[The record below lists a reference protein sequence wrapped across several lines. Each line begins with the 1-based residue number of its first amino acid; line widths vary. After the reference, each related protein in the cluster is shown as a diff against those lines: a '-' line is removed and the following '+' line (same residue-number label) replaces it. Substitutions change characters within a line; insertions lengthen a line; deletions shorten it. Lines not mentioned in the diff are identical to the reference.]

1 MSYPQQQ
8 LTAEQVKSQLQTNG
22 DFLQLTRSHEFSMPA
37 CSFEVVCTSSMAK
50 STVSVLD
57 TGIIV
62 FEPLGHSA
70 SKNIVLSSAVHGN
83 ETAPIEICSELI
95 KQLILGEL
103 HLEHRTLFLFGNPA
117 SININQRFV
126 EENLNR
132 LFSSE
137 EFSSKDLSS
146 KEFSSKEFSGGHS
159 LDQGQGAGLIN
170 KERHRALL
178 LEKTV
183 QAFFLQGSG
192 ERFHYDLHTA
202 IRGSKNDKFAV
213 YPYRHN
219 KPWVKEQLQF
229 MLACGVN
236 TILFSNSPTTT
247 FSYFSANNFDA
258 HAFTVELGKVKA
270 FGENDMTNFAEVTS
284 SLTALISGL
293 PLTLGDYNKEDF
305 SFFEIDQIINR
316 QHENFT
322 LHFADDVENFTDF
335 AIGTIIAID
344 GEQEIKTR
352 KQGEAIIF
360 PNANVAIGQRAL
372 LTVIPVEINP
382 E

>member
-1 MSYPQQQ
+1 MTSLQQS
-8 LTAEQVKSQLQTNG
+8 LTAEQLQLSLQHNG
-22 DFLQLTRSHEFSMPA
+22 DFLSLTRSHEQKMPA
-37 CSFEVVCTSSMAK
+37 FSFEVVVKASQNK
-50 STVSVLD
+50 IQVSVLD
-57 TGIIV
+57 TGIII
-62 FEPLGHSA
+62 FEPLNHISG
-70 SKNIVLSSAVHGN
+70 KDIVLSSAVHGN

-95 KQLILGEL
+95 KQLILGDL
-103 HLEHRTLFLFGNPA
+103 HLENRVLFLFGNPA
-117 SININQRFV
+117 SINISQRFV

-132 LFSSE
+132 LFS
-137 EFSSKDLSS
+137 
-146 KEFSSKEFSGGHS
+146 GGHS
-159 LDQGQGAGLIN
+159 QDQGQGAGLIN

-183 QAFFLQGSG
+183 ADFFNQGNG

-213 YPYRHN
+213 YPFRHN

-247 FSYFSANNFDA
+247 FSYFSSNNFDA
-258 HAFTVELGKVKA
+258 HAFTVELGKVKP
-270 FGENDMTNFAEVTS
+270 FGENDMTNFVGVKE
-284 SLTALISGL
+284 SLTSLVSGQPLALIE
-293 PLTLGDYNKEDF
+293 YNQEDF
-305 SFFEIDQIINR
+305 SFFEIDQIIDR
-316 QHENFT
+316 QQENFN

-335 AIGTIIAID
+335 PVGTVIATD
-344 GEQEIKTR
+344 GEKEIKTH

-372 LTVIPVEINP
+372 LTVIPVEVNP

>member
-1 MSYPQQQ
+1 MSYPQEQ
-8 LTAEQVKSQLQTNG
+8 LSVSQLQAQLQSKG
-22 DFLQLTRSHEFSMPA
+22 DFLHLTRSHE
-37 CSFEVVCTSSMAK
+37 VSMAAFTFK
-50 STVSVLD
+50 VDCTNNSSKAKVSVLD
-57 TGIIV
+57 TGIII
-62 FEPLGHSA
+62 FEPLSHTS
-70 SKNIVLSSAVHGN
+70 SKDIVLSSAVHGN

-103 HLEHRTLFLFGNPA
+103 HLENRTLFLFGNPP
-117 SININQRFV
+117 SINIGQRFV

-132 LFSSE
+132 LFS
-137 EFSSKDLSS
+137 
-146 KEFSSKEFSGGHS
+146 GGHS
-159 LDQGQGAGLIN
+159 LDQGQGEGLIN

-178 LEKTV
+178 LENTV
-183 QAFFLQGSG
+183 KDFYENKEDGAADNS

-213 YPYRHN
+213 YPFRHN

-247 FSYFSANNFDA
+247 FSYFSSNNFGA
-258 HAFTVELGKVKA
+258 HAFTVELGKVKP
-270 FGENDMTNFAEVTS
+270 FGENDIENFAGIRA
-284 SLTALISGL
+284 SLKSLISGQ
-293 PLTLGDYNKEDF
+293 PLILTEYNKDNF
-305 SFFEIDQIINR
+305 SFFEIDQIIDR
-316 QHENFT
+316 HHQDFS
-322 LHFADDVENFTDF
+322 LHFSDEVENFTDF
-335 AIGTIIAID
+335 PIGTIIAID
-344 GEQEIKTR
+344 GNKEIKTQ

-372 LTVIPVEINP
+372 LTVVPVAINP

>member
-1 MSYPQQQ
+1 MSYPQEQLSTQQ
-8 LTAEQVKSQLQTNG
+8 LQEQLLANG
-22 DFLQLTRSHEFSMPA
+22 DFLHLTRSHEFFMS
-37 CSFEVVCTSSMAK
+37 SFDFEVVCTNSQAK
-50 STVSVLD
+50 TKVSVLD
-57 TGIIV
+57 TGIII
-62 FEPLGHSA
+62 FEPLSHSS
-70 SKNIVLSSAVHGN
+70 SKDIVLSSAVHGN

-95 KQLILGEL
+95 KQLILGKL
-103 HLEHRTLFLFGNPA
+103 HLENRTLFLFGNPA
-117 SININQRFV
+117 SINIGKRFV

-132 LFSSE
+132 L
-137 EFSSKDLSS
+137 
-146 KEFSSKEFSGGHS
+146 FSGGHS

-178 LEKTV
+178 LENTV
-183 QAFFLQGSG
+183 ADFFDQGKG

-219 KPWVKEQLQF
+219 KPWVKAQLQF
-229 MLACGVN
+229 MLACGIN

-247 FSYFSANNFDA
+247 FSYFSSNEFGA
-258 HAFTVELGKVKA
+258 HAFTVELGKVQP
-270 FGENDMTNFAEVTS
+270 FGENNMENFADVKANI
-284 SLTALISGL
+284 TALVSGQ
-293 PLTLGDYNKEDF
+293 PLTLKDYNQDDF
-305 SFFEIDQIINR
+305 SFFEINQIVDR

-335 AIGTIIAID
+335 PIGTVIATD
-344 GEQEIKTR
+344 GEQEIKIQ

-372 LTVIPVEINP
+372 LTVIPVAVNP

>member
-1 MSYPQQQ
+1 MSYVQEQ
-8 LTAEQVKSQLQTNG
+8 LTAEQLKEQLLENG
-22 DFLQLTRSHEFSMPA
+22 DFLHLTRSHEFSMSA
-37 CSFEVVCTSSMAK
+37 FSFDVVCNDSLAK
-50 STVSVLD
+50 TKVSVLD

-62 FEPLGHSA
+62 FEPISHNS
-70 SKNIVLSSAVHGN
+70 SKDIVLSSAIHGN

-95 KQLILGEL
+95 KQLILGDL
-103 HLEHRTLFLFGNPA
+103 HLEHRTLFLLGNPA
-117 SININQRFV
+117 SINIGKRFV

-132 LFSSE
+132 LFS
-137 EFSSKDLSS
+137 
-146 KEFSSKEFSGGHS
+146 GGHS
-159 LDQGQGAGLIN
+159 LEQGQGSGLIN

-183 QAFFLQGSG
+183 SDFFNHTDSEKSKT

-213 YPYRHN
+213 YPFRHN

-247 FSYFSANNFDA
+247 FSYFSSNEFGA
-258 HAFTVELGKVKA
+258 HAFTVELGKVKP
-270 FGENDMTNFAEVTS
+270 FGENDMGNFACVKA
-284 SLTALISGL
+284 SLTALVSGKSL
-293 PLTLGDYNKEDF
+293 SLKEYSKEDF
-305 SFFEIDQIINR
+305 SFFEIDQTINR
-316 QHENFT
+316 QEENFI
-322 LHFADDVENFTDF
+322 LHFDDDVVNFTDF
-335 AIGTIIAID
+335 PIGTVIATD
-344 GEQEIKTR
+344 GENEIRTK

-372 LTVIPVEINP
+372 LTVIPVEVDA

>member
-1 MSYPQQQ
+1 MSSYSQEQ
-8 LTAEQVKSQLQTNG
+8 LTAEQLKVQLLVNG
-22 DFLQLTRSHEFSMPA
+22 DFLHLTRSHEFSMPA
-37 CSFEVVCTSSMAK
+37 FSFDVVCTSSLAK
-50 STVSVLD
+50 TKVSVLN
-57 TGIIV
+57 TGIII
-62 FEPLGHSA
+62 FEPLSHSS
-70 SKNIVLSSAVHGN
+70 SKDIVLSSAVHGN

-95 KQLILGEL
+95 KQLVLGNL

-117 SININQRFV
+117 SINIGHRFV

-132 LFSSE
+132 LFS
-137 EFSSKDLSS
+137 
-146 KEFSSKEFSGGHS
+146 GGHS
-159 LDQGQGAGLIN
+159 QDQGQGAGLIN

-178 LEKTV
+178 LENTV
-183 QAFFLQGSG
+183 RDFFISGSEQASLVTDKHI

-229 MLACGVN
+229 LQACDVN

-247 FSYFSANNFDA
+247 FSYFSSNEFGA
-258 HAFTVELGKVKA
+258 HAFTVELGKVKP
-270 FGENDMTNFAEVTS
+270 FGENDMTNFAGVKT
-284 SLTALISGL
+284 SLTALVSGQ
-293 PLTLGDYNKEDF
+293 PLVLIDYNKDNF
-305 SFFEIDQIINR
+305 SFFEIDQIIDR
-316 QHENFT
+316 QYQDFK

-335 AIGTIIAID
+335 PVGTVIATD
-344 GEQEIKTR
+344 GEHEIKTQ

-372 LTVIPVEINP
+372 LTVIPVEIIA